1 MNQKVIEEILE
12 KYYENGKEDKRL
24 IKDKAHQVEFLTTTR
39 YVDRYLKKGDK
50 ILEIGAGTGRYS
62 IHYTKKGYEV
72 EAVELTKANIKV
84 FQKQIEDNMKIKIR
98 QANALNLNMYEDNT
112 FDVTLLLGPLYHL
125 FTKEEKE
132 KAIEEAIRVTKP
144 KGKIYLAYITN
155 DAVIISY
162 GLQKG
167 NLLKLKDVCEKDF
180 RVKEIPEEIFS
191 VNYVEEFTEMMEK
204 FSVKLL
210 NQVAVEG
217 ITEKLENYINELS
230 EEEYK
235 VWLDYHFATCERK
248 DLIGYS
254 SHVLYIC
261 QKE

>member
-12 KYYENGKEDKRL
+12 KYYENRKEDKRL

-62 IHYTKKGYEV
+62 IHYAKKGYEV

-155 DAVIISY
+155 DAVIIS
-162 GLQKG
+162 
-167 NLLKLKDVCEKDF
+167 
-180 RVKEIPEEIFS
+180 
-191 VNYVEEFTEMMEK
+191 
-204 FSVKLL
+204 
-210 NQVAVEG
+210 
-217 ITEKLENYINELS
+217 
-230 EEEYK
+230 
-235 VWLDYHFATCERK
+235 
-248 DLIGYS
+248 
-254 SHVLYIC
+254 
-261 QKE
+261 

>member
-12 KYYENGKEDKRL
+12 KYYENRKEDKRL

-62 IHYTKKGYEV
+62 IHYAKKGYEV